1 MWRRGKSSLYFI
13 GVVLMMTIII
23 SGCTSSEPS
32 WSTFV
37 GAAVEKSYPVPK
49 EANRTDAVLNNS
61 KMDYVHYSFPGL
73 REDDGVPEPYE
84 KAISEWGWVERVEE
98 NTGTTTVYEKGKLI
112 VQLTIHDDSF
122 TVLVP
127 KTDEKVVIQGI
138 ESSP

>member
-1 MWRRGKSSLYFI
+1 
-13 GVVLMMTIII
+13 MMTIII

-84 KAISEWGWVERVEE
+84 KAISEWGWVEKVEE